1 MKFDWAVV
9 GISVSVVMAAAG
21 LMVGMIINCI
31 NWLDAEFADRIEHQ
45 DIQQCIH
52 RQLRER
58 GAGVQRSTS
67 PAVVGKK
74 HV

>member
-9 GISVSVVMAAAG
+9 GISVSVVMAVAG
-21 LMVGMIINCI
+21 LMVGMMYFI
-31 NWLDAEFADRIEHQ
+31 NWLDADRIEQ
-45 DIQQCIH
+45 DIQ

-58 GAGVQRSTS
+58 GAGVQWFTS

-74 HV
+74 RV